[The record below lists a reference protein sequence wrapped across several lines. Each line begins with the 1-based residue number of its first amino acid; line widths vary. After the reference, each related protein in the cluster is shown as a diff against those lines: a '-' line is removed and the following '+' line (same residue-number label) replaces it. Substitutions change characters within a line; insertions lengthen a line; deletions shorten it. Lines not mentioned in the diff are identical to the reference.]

1 MLYWLFQR
9 VEPLLESVE
18 SHTSGDSRVFLT
30 ARSALASVTAFL
42 LALLLGPIAIG
53 WLRKR
58 FRERVASDSEQL
70 NELHASKNDTPTMG
84 GLFIV
89 AAIVLSVLLWG
100 DLGNR
105 FVQMA
110 LAVAVGF
117 AGLGGIDDWI
127 KLSTSRNGLSARTKF
142 GVQLV
147 MALGVAWA
155 LHGVLAEHPRGLELI
170 WPIGNIGVWLGGG
183 FVAWAILVLVG
194 SSNAVNLTDGLDGLA
209 SGCMVVASAAF
220 AALSYLAG
228 HRVLAE
234 YLSIPFVSGAGE
246 MTIVMGAL
254 VGAMLGFLW
263 FNCHPAQVFMGDTG
277 SLPIGALLGL
287 VALVTR
293 QELLLVVVGGVFVI
307 ETISVILQ
315 VASFRLLGR
324 RVIACSPLHNHLL
337 FRGESESKIVVRF
350 WIGSVVL
357 AVVAVASL
365 KIR

>member
-1 MLYWLFQR
+1 MLFWLFQR

-42 LALLLGPIAIG
+42 LALLLGPVAIG

-58 FRERVASDSEQL
+58 FRERVASDSDRLNQL
-70 NELHASKNDTPTMG
+70 QAAKNDTPTMG

-100 DLGNR
+100 DLGNA
-105 FVQMA
+105 FVRLA
-110 LAVAVGF
+110 LVLSVGF
-117 AGLGGIDDWI
+117 ALLGGIDDWI
-127 KLSTSRNGLSARTKF
+127 KLSTDRNGLKATTKF

-147 MALGVAWA
+147 LALGLAWG
-155 LHGVLAEHPRGLELI
+155 LHGVLAQHPRGLELI
-170 WPIGNIGVWLGGG
+170 WPIGNRGVWLGGG
-183 FVAWAILVLVG
+183 FVGWAVLVLVG

-209 SGCMVVASAAF
+209 SGCMVVAAAAF

-228 HRVLAE
+228 HSVLAE
-234 YLSIPFVSGAGE
+234 YLSIPFVAGAGE
-246 MTIVMGAL
+246 LTIVMGAL

-277 SLPIGALLGL
+277 SLPIGGLLGL
-287 VALVTR
+287 AALVTR

-315 VASFRLLGR
+315 VASCRLLGR

-350 WIGSVVL
+350 WIGSIVL